1 MLLLTTL
8 GTLNQIRAA
17 ADELDRHD
25 PSPADAVSWFE
36 ESPGRY
42 RLEVYVPTKQDAAS
56 TQAIVGAAAPELH
69 LKQKRV
75 KAADWVAMS
84 LEGLPAVRAGRFIVA
99 GAHALARESGGHT
112 RIWIEA
118 SEAFGT
124 GHHGTTWG
132 CLMAL
137 EGYLRKRAKGSHPFP
152 GRDEVASP
160 GPIDSIAQRAKRRP
174 VAFMDPACAAEA
186 ASARRRPGLGAA
198 RQSGSGW
205 REHHPRSFKVLDV
218 GAGSGVL
225 AIAAAKCGAEA
236 LAIEVDPRAAAIAE
250 INAHQNKVANRLR
263 VIAGDG
269 ARHIAGKQFDLVFA
283 NILMRPLIRLAP
295 KLTRAL
301 APGGTLILSGLLRTQ
316 APLVR
321 EAYASRGLI
330 LERQIPKEAWMTL
343 VWRKGNRA
351 VRE

>member
-1 MLLLTTL
+1 MILLTAL
-8 GTLNQIRAA
+8 GSFAQIRAA

-36 ESPGRY
+36 EKPGKFRI
-42 RLEVYVPTKQDAAS
+42 EVYAPTKQDALS
-56 TQAIVGAAAPELH
+56 VEAIVGAAAPELH
-69 LKQKRV
+69 LKHKKV

-84 LEGLPAVRAGRFIVA
+84 LEGLPAVRAGRFVVA
-99 GAHALARESGGHT
+99 GAHALMGENNGRT
-112 RIWIEA
+112 KVWIEA

-137 EGYLRKRAKGSHPFP
+137 EGVLR
-152 GRDEVASP
+152 E
-160 GPIDSIAQRAKRRP
+160 RRI
-174 VAFMDPACAAEA
+174 E
-186 ASARRRPGLGAA
+186 R
-198 RQSGSGW
+198 
-205 REHHPRSFKVLDV
+205 VLDM

-225 AIAAAKCGAEA
+225 AIAAAKHGADA
-236 LAIEVDPRAAAIAE
+236 LAIEIDHRAAAIAE
-250 INAHQNKVANRLR
+250 INTHQNKVAPRVQ

-269 ARHIAGKQFDLVFA
+269 ARYIAGKQFDLVFA

-295 KLTRAL
+295 KLVRVIE
-301 APGGTLILSGLLRTQ
+301 PGGTLILSGLLRNQ

-321 EAYASRGLI
+321 EAYANRGLI

-343 VWRKGNRA
+343 VWRKP
-351 VRE
+351 

>member
-8 GTLNQIRAA
+8 GTLTQIRAA

-36 ESPGRY
+36 EKPGKF
-42 RLEVYVPTKQDAAS
+42 RLEVYVPTKQDADSAR
-56 TQAIVGAAAPELH
+56 AIVGAAAPELH
-69 LKQKRV
+69 LVQKRI

-84 LEGLPAVRAGRFIVA
+84 LEGLPAVRAGRFVVA
-99 GAHALARESGGHT
+99 GAHALKNESGG
-112 RIWIEA
+112 RIKVWIEA

-132 CLMAL
+132 CLMGL
-137 EGYLRKRAKGSHPFP
+137 EAVLR
-152 GRDEVASP
+152 E
-160 GPIDSIAQRAKRRP
+160 RR
-174 VAFMDPACAAEA
+174 V
-186 ASARRRPGLGAA
+186 SR
-198 RQSGSGW
+198 
-205 REHHPRSFKVLDV
+205 VLDV

-225 AIAAAKCGAEA
+225 AIAAAKTGADA
-236 LAIEVDPRAAAIAE
+236 LAIEIDPRAAAIAE
-250 INAHQNKVANRLR
+250 INATQNHVAQRVR

-269 ARHIAGKQFDLVFA
+269 ARTIAKQQFDLVFA

-295 KLTRAL
+295 KLVPAI
-301 APGGTLILSGLLRTQ
+301 APGGNLILSGLLRTQ

-330 LERQIPKEAWMTL
+330 LEKQIPREAWMTL
-343 VWRKGNRA
+343 LWRKPD
-351 VRE
+351 

>member
-1 MLLLTTL
+1 MLLLTAL
-8 GTLNQIRAA
+8 GDLAQIRAA

-36 ESPGRY
+36 EKPGKF

-56 TQAIVGAAAPELH
+56 AQAIVGAAAPELH

-84 LEGLPAVRAGRFIVA
+84 LEGLPAVRAGRFVVA
-99 GAHALARESGGHT
+99 GAHALSRESGGRT

-137 EGYLRKRAKGSHPFP
+137 EGYLRRREKQYGPPAPSPANTGA
-152 GRDEVASP
+152 GRR
-160 GPIDSIAQRAKRRP
+160 G
-174 VAFMDPACAAEA
+174 
-186 ASARRRPGLGAA
+186 RRRSIFTA
-198 RQSGSGW
+198 
-205 REHHPRSFKVLDV
+205 LDV

-236 LAIEVDPRAAAIAE
+236 LAIEIDARAAAIAE
-250 INAHQNKVANRLR
+250 INARQNKVAQRVR

-269 ARHIAGKQFDLVFA
+269 ARYIAGKQFDLVFA

-295 KLTRAL
+295 KLTRAVE
-301 APGGTLILSGLLRTQ
+301 PGGTLILSGLLRSQ

-321 EAYASRGLI
+321 EAYASRGLV

-343 VWRKGNRA
+343 VWRKPIQA
-351 VRE
+351 A

>member
-8 GTLNQIRAA
+8 GSLSQIRAA

-36 ESPGRY
+36 ESPGKF

-56 TQAIVGAAAPELH
+56 AQAIVGAAAPELH

-84 LEGLPAVRAGRFIVA
+84 LEGLPAVRAGRFVVA
-99 GAHALARESGGHT
+99 GAHALQRESGGRT
-112 RIWIEA
+112 KVWIEA

-137 EGYLRKRAKGSHPFP
+137 EGVLR
-152 GRDEVASP
+152 E
-160 GPIDSIAQRAKRRP
+160 RRP
-174 VAFMDPACAAEA
+174 
-186 ASARRRPGLGAA
+186 AR
-198 RQSGSGW
+198 
-205 REHHPRSFKVLDV
+205 VLDV

-225 AIAAAKCGAEA
+225 AITAAKSGADA
-236 LAIEVDPRAAAIAE
+236 LAIEIDPRAAAIAE
-250 INAHQNKVANRLR
+250 INARQNKVPNRVR

-269 ARHIAGKQFDLVFA
+269 ARHIAGRHFDLVFA

-295 KLTRAL
+295 KLVRAVE
-301 APGGTLILSGLLRTQ
+301 PGGTLILSGLLRSQ

-321 EAYASRGLI
+321 EAYASRGMI

-343 VWRKGNRA
+343 VWRKGSKA
-351 VRE
+351 VGQ

>member
-1 MLLLTTL
+1 MLLLTAL
-8 GTLNQIRAA
+8 GTLTQVRAA

-36 ESPGRY
+36 EKPGKF

-56 TQAIVGAAAPELH
+56 AEAIVGAAAPELH
-69 LKQKRV
+69 LKLKKV

-99 GAHALARESGGHT
+99 GAHALANESNGRT
-112 RIWIEA
+112 KIWIEA

-137 EGYLRKRAKGSHPFP
+137 EGVLR
-152 GRDEVASP
+152 
-160 GPIDSIAQRAKRRP
+160 QRK
-174 VAFMDPACAAEA
+174 VK
-186 ASARRRPGLGAA
+186 S
-198 RQSGSGW
+198 
-205 REHHPRSFKVLDV
+205 VLDV

-225 AIAAAKCGAEA
+225 AIAAAKHGAEA
-236 LAIEVDPRAAAIAE
+236 LAIEIDARAAAIAE
-250 INAHQNKVANRLR
+250 INARQNKVAQRCQ

-269 ARHIAGKQFDLVFA
+269 ARYIAGKQFDLVFA
-283 NILMRPLIRLAP
+283 NILMRPLIKLAP
-295 KLTRAL
+295 KLVPTV

-321 EAYASRGLI
+321 EAYANRGLI

-343 VWRKGNRA
+343 VWKKPDQ
-351 VRE
+351 RE

>member
-1 MLLLTTL
+1 MLLLTAL
-8 GTLNQIRAA
+8 GSLTQIRAA

-36 ESPGRY
+36 QSPGKY

-56 TQAIVGAAAPELH
+56 AQAIVGAAAPELH

-84 LEGLPAVRAGRFIVA
+84 LEGLPAVRAGRFVVA
-99 GAHALARESGGHT
+99 GAHALAREAGGRT
-112 RIWIEA
+112 KIWIEA

-132 CLMAL
+132 CLMGL
-137 EGYLRKRAKGSHPFP
+137 EGVLR
-152 GRDEVASP
+152 E
-160 GPIDSIAQRAKRRP
+160 RRP
-174 VAFMDPACAAEA
+174 A
-186 ASARRRPGLGAA
+186 
-198 RQSGSGW
+198 
-205 REHHPRSFKVLDV
+205 HVLDV

-236 LAIEVDPRAAAIAE
+236 LAIEIDPRAAAIAE
-250 INAHQNKVANRLR
+250 INARQNKVGQRVR

-269 ARHIAGKQFDLVFA
+269 ARYIAGKQFDLVFA

-295 KLTRAL
+295 KLTRAVE
-301 APGGTLILSGLLRTQ
+301 PGGTLILSGLLRSQ

-321 EAYASRGLI
+321 EAYASRGMI
-330 LERQIPKEAWMTL
+330 LDKQIPKEAWMTL
-343 VWRKGNRA
+343 VWRKA
-351 VRE
+351 QRE

>member
-8 GTLNQIRAA
+8 GTLAQIRAA

-36 ESPGRY
+36 ENPGKF
-42 RLEVYVPTKQDAAS
+42 RLEVYVPTKQDADSAR
-56 TQAIVGAAAPELH
+56 AIVGAAAPELH
-69 LKQKRV
+69 LVQKRI

-84 LEGLPAVRAGRFIVA
+84 LEGLPAVRAGRFVVA
-99 GAHALARESGGHT
+99 GAHALKRESGGRV

-132 CLMAL
+132 CLMGL
-137 EGYLRKRAKGSHPFP
+137 EYVLR
-152 GRDEVASP
+152 
-160 GPIDSIAQRAKRRP
+160 QRAKRSHPSPGRSN
-174 VAFMDPACAAEA
+174 AATPGPINTGGGKRA
-186 ASARRRPGLGAA
+186 PRSARSAVMGPGLGAA
-198 RQSGSGW
+198 RQSGNGW
-205 REHHPRSFKVLDV
+205 RRHSNTTFRVLDV

-225 AIAAAKCGAEA
+225 AIAAAKTGADA
-236 LAIEVDPRAAAIAE
+236 LAIEIDPRAAAIAE
-250 INAHQNKVANRLR
+250 INAKQNQVAQRVR

-269 ARHIAGKQFDLVFA
+269 ARHIAQQQFDLVFA

-295 KLTRAL
+295 KLAPAV
-301 APGGTLILSGLLRTQ
+301 APGGNLILSGLLRTQ

-330 LERQIPKEAWMTL
+330 LQNQIPREAWITL
-343 VWRKGNRA
+343 VWRKPG
-351 VRE
+351 

>member
-1 MLLLTTL
+1 MLLLTAL
-8 GTLNQIRAA
+8 GSFAQIRAA

-36 ESPGRY
+36 EKPGKFRI
-42 RLEVYVPTKQDAAS
+42 EVYAPTKQDALS
-56 TQAIVGAAAPELH
+56 VEAIVGAAAPELH
-69 LKQKRV
+69 LKHKKV

-84 LEGLPAVRAGRFIVA
+84 LEGLPAVRAGRFVVA
-99 GAHALARESGGHT
+99 GAHALMGENNGRT
-112 RIWIEA
+112 KVWIEA

-137 EGYLRKRAKGSHPFP
+137 EGVLR
-152 GRDEVASP
+152 E
-160 GPIDSIAQRAKRRP
+160 RRI
-174 VAFMDPACAAEA
+174 E
-186 ASARRRPGLGAA
+186 R
-198 RQSGSGW
+198 
-205 REHHPRSFKVLDV
+205 VLDM

-225 AIAAAKCGAEA
+225 AIAAAKHGADA
-236 LAIEVDPRAAAIAE
+236 LAIEIDHRAAAIAE
-250 INAHQNKVANRLR
+250 INTHQNKVAPRVQ

-269 ARHIAGKQFDLVFA
+269 ARYIAGKQFDLVFA

-295 KLTRAL
+295 KLVRVIE
-301 APGGTLILSGLLRTQ
+301 PGGTLILSGLLRNQ

-321 EAYASRGLI
+321 EAYANRGLI

-343 VWRKGNRA
+343 VWRKP
-351 VRE
+351 